1 MHYYK
6 DTYVSKTQVFV
17 SNISQ
22 IEKYVRTYVRT
33 FRSTYERD
41 YFLQLANLSAAKWP
55 NVCIQNFRRY
65 QMATKVST
73 NFRHDMVL
81 NIIIK
86 FAAKKKLILYRT
98 YFSFYLI

>member
-22 IEKYVRTYVRT
+22 IKKYAHT
-33 FRSTYERD
+33 FRSTYGRD
-41 YFLQLANLSAAKWP
+41 YFLQLANISAAKWL
-55 NVCIQNFRRY
+55 NIRFRNFRRC

-73 NFRHDMVL
+73 NFRHDMIL
-81 NIIIK
+81 NIMIK
-86 FAAKKKLILYRT
+86 FVAKKKLILYRT